1 MSKHLLLAERDLIDF
16 LKNKDV
22 IEYAELSNVMNFN
35 TKFLM
40 VLVKCLQDKN
50 IIDIGQYNSLKINE
64 SEIQKINCDS
74 SIVKEE
80 LKDIQSDL
88 VDAYFDRR
96 EFVSDLIVRGFW
108 MSDFERKVFA
118 SKKADFLGFIQ
129 SLSKNTPGKNKVKH
143 LISFAA
149 CDFRKLSRYPRKWI

>member
-1 MSKHLLLAERDLIDF
+1 MSKHLLLAEKGFDRF

-50 IIDIGQYNSLKINE
+50 IIDIGEYNSLKINE

-74 SIVKEE
+74 SIVKR
-80 LKDIQSDL
+80 S
-88 VDAYFDRR
+88 
-96 EFVSDLIVRGFW
+96 
-108 MSDFERKVFA
+108 
-118 SKKADFLGFIQ
+118 
-129 SLSKNTPGKNKVKH
+129 
-143 LISFAA
+143 
-149 CDFRKLSRYPRKWI
+149 